1 MLEEKVMVKKKSYY
15 DNGKLNSIGKL
26 QNDKRIGLWKFY
38 YKSGELKNTVE
49 YVDGKSFGEVKWYHE
64 NGVLH
69 SFGRFEHGKQ
79 IGQWIYYD
87 EKGNLIETKI
97 Y

>member
-1 MLEEKVMVKKKSYY
+1 M
-15 DNGKLNSIGKL
+15 
-26 QNDKRIGLWKFY
+26 
-38 YKSGELKNTVE
+38 E